1 MLLLVQVAS
10 EGNQQESK
18 WIQPQA
24 HGVSVARRQRI
35 RTRPGPRS
43 ENFTIPL
50 RLKAI
55 QYLDT
60 TRSAVTPKGRF
71 DPWRSLMGVSIRH
84 VAVASGVYCEE
95 SCLVAYCLPTNL
107 PGSICRSGEALQ
119 KNPLAV

>member
-95 SCLVAYCLPTNL
+95 SCLVVSVHRKRLGPRSLSASLPYA
-107 PGSICRSGEALQ
+107 PRRFR
-119 KNPLAV
+119 

>member
-18 WIQPQA
+18 WFVFIRAGSTLIQARMIQPQA

-84 VAVASGVYCEE
+84 VAVASAVYRED
-95 SCLVAYCLPTNL
+95 ARF
-107 PGSICRSGEALQ
+107 G
-119 KNPLAV
+119 